1 MISPSPPPPP
11 PPPLPYRSRLR
22 PSLCGSCI
30 IRLSL
35 LNPRSNLKSEEK
47 LDSLIG
53 RERKSRLGRREPLI
67 KSYRLSSPF
76 TLPKSPDRKFSPWR
90 SRRLSSFLL
99 CPPRYSIH
107 FFFPPSYRR
116 EVLNDPR
123 WFCRLISHP
132 LLICFNYTVH
142 LTSPLIRQLSR
153 AKLPLLVVSSTVYFL
168 IFIRNIIRIMY
179 WNKSDVQILINQS
192 RIDEN

>member
-1 MISPSPPPPP
+1 VISL
-11 PPPLPYRSRLR
+11 PLS

-76 TLPKSPDRKFSPWR
+76 TSPSSRPKSPQIFAAKKPQT
-90 SRRLSSFLL
+90 FLL
-99 CPPRYSIH
+99 PSLFTTLLH
-107 FFFPPSYRR
+107 SFFFPSYRR
-116 EVLNDPR
+116 VVNDPR

-132 LLICFNYTVH
+132 LLICFNYTASSEPS
-142 LTSPLIRQLSR
+142 LLIRQLSCKSII
-153 AKLPLLVVSSTVYFL
+153 AMLCQLCIEYHLLFYKKFL
-168 IFIRNIIRIMY
+168 DKIYTFY
-179 WNKSDVQILINQS
+179 AF
-192 RIDEN
+192 